1 MRFHAPLPPKEIMKR
16 IAASDIE
23 MAFLPRDK
31 KNTMVTKFAEIFY
44 LGCPILHFGDPG
56 LVSRT
61 ITDRRM
67 GDSLRLDELVS
78 ELPKII
84 SGERAIE
91 IDLNADHGGNLLANL
106 TDQLVEEVLV

>member
-1 MRFHAPLPPKEIMKR
+1 
-16 IAASDIE
+16 
-23 MAFLPRDK
+23 
-31 KNTMVTKFAEIFY
+31 
-44 LGCPILHFGDPG
+44 
-56 LVSRT
+56 
-61 ITDRRM
+61 M